1 MKVLVIISAVICAMV
16 AQPPPVDQLFTDS
29 WAQHQRLSPQQQSI
43 DYAVTELRQQ
53 LTGVL
58 DVRTTEALQEIE
70 NNTRQVIE
78 IERPYRVM
86 LTDMPVN
93 PCTTNL
99 LNQLAEATSFTG
111 FQSANCVSRFDTSSE
126 NGAFY

>member
-1 MKVLVIISAVICAMV
+1 MKYLVIIVAVICTIS

-29 WAQHQRLSPQQQSI
+29 WSVHGRLSPQQQSI
-43 DYAVTELRQQ
+43 DTAVTELRQQ

-70 NNTRQVIE
+70 NNTRQIIE

-99 LNQLAEATSFTG
+99 INQLTEATTFTG
-111 FQSANCVSRFDTSSE
+111 FQSANCVSRFDSGS
-126 NGAFY
+126 GAVRI